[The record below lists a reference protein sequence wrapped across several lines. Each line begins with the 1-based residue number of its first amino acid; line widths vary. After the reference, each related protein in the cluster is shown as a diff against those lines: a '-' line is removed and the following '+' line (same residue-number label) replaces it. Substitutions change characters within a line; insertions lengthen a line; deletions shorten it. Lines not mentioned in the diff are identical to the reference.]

1 MSQKFQIMLQIA
13 ESSFEE
19 LSKVYRT
26 STYIKRYL
34 ELHDA
39 LYTAMTLARTKA
51 ERGKV
56 YRISQTIWSELLAAG
71 ANPSEVRELLSPSY
85 IWRHYDKVKASKINV
100 NSYELMYQLIQVKG
114 RGFIL
119 KNLKKFQQRGIDVDT
134 IAMNCYQVETKHD
147 LEVQCAEMRV
157 LGVNLTTIFVMA
169 NQLLIKESLNPAS
182 LYCLLHFF
190 YQQNLSPGLI
200 AAWIKDHCNPKI
212 LDSIMAADPLDWTIF
227 GINLDDYRP
236 IWANTYF
243 EIYISIKPELKK
255 LPPTITIAQFL
266 NCLHFR
272 QIYFFTKCSSHK
284 FEDFLTKNYLISD
297 GDIDLLADK
306 FEHEDFFYPSSEDE
320 LEIGVTLLKYGAT
333 NINREKLVELFKRCD
348 LSKNKR
354 IKYAKVLNQKEVKIS
369 EV

>member
-51 ERGKV
+51 ERGKI

-114 RGFIL
+114 RGFVL

-134 IAMNCYQVETKHD
+134 IAMNCYRIETKHD
-147 LEVQCAEMRV
+147 LEVQCAEMRI

-200 AAWIKDHCNPKI
+200 AVWIKDHCNPKI
-212 LDSIMAADPLDWTIF
+212 LDSIMTANPLDWTIF

-255 LPPTITIAQFL
+255 LPPTITIAQFFD
-266 NCLHFR
+266 CLLFR
-272 QIYFFTKCSSHK
+272 QILFVNRKDSHN
-284 FEDFLTKNYLISD
+284 FENFLTKNYLAS
-297 GDIDLLADK
+297 GGVIDLLADK
-306 FEHEDFFYPSSEDE
+306 FEHEDFDFYCTSKDK
-320 LEIGVTLLKYGAT
+320 LRIGVTLLKYGAT
-333 NINREKLVELFKRCD
+333 NINRENLIELFKQCD
-348 LSKNKR
+348 LSKNER
-354 IKYAKVLNQKEVKIS
+354 IEYAKILNQKEA
-369 EV
+369 

>member
-13 ESSFEE
+13 ESSFQE
-19 LSKVYRT
+19 LPKVCCTPAYV
-26 STYIKRYL
+26 KRYL

-39 LYTAMTLARTKA
+39 LYTAMTLARTKV
-51 ERGKV
+51 ERGRV

-71 ANPSEVRELLSPSY
+71 ASPSEVRELLSPSY
-85 IWRHYDKVKASKINV
+85 IWRHYDKVKASKVHI
-100 NSYELMYQLIQVKG
+100 NSYELMYQLIQIKG
-114 RGFIL
+114 RGFVL
-119 KNLKKFQQRGIDVDT
+119 RNLKKFQQRGIDIDT
-134 IAMNCYQVETKHD
+134 IAMNCYRIKTNHN
-147 LEVQCAEMRV
+147 LEVQCAEMRI

-236 IWANTYF
+236 IWVNMNF
-243 EIYISIKPELKK
+243 HNFISIEPNLKK
-255 LPPTITIAQFL
+255 LPPTITINQFL
-266 NCLHFR
+266 ELLNIQQVYVATRYGCD
-272 QIYFFTKCSSHK
+272 
-284 FEDFLTKNYLISD
+284 FEKFLTKNYLVS
-297 GDIDLLADK
+297 GGQIDLLAEK
-306 FEHEDFFYPSSEDE
+306 FEHGNLFCTPDDK
-320 LEIGVTLLKYGAT
+320 LRIGVTLLKYDAT
-333 NINREKLVELFKRCD
+333 NINREKLIELFNRCD

-354 IKYAKVLNQKEVKIS
+354 IKYGKVLNQKEI
-369 EV
+369 

>member
-13 ESSFEE
+13 ESSFQE
-19 LSKVYRT
+19 LPRVCCT
-26 STYIKRYL
+26 PAYIKRYL

-51 ERGKV
+51 ERGRV

-71 ANPSEVRELLSPSY
+71 ANPSEVRDLLSPSY

-114 RGFIL
+114 RGFVL

-134 IAMNCYQVETKHD
+134 IAMNCYRIKTKHD

-169 NQLLIKESLNPAS
+169 NQLLIQESLNPAS
-182 LYCLLHFF
+182 VYCLLHFF

-200 AAWIKDHCNPKI
+200 AAWIKDRLTEKI
-212 LDSIMAADPLDWTIF
+212 LDSIIAADPLDWTIF

-266 NCLHFR
+266 DCLHFR

>member
-1 MSQKFQIMLQIA
+1 MSQKFQIMFQIA
-13 ESSFEE
+13 ESSFQE
-19 LSKVYRT
+19 LPRVCRT
-26 STYIKRYL
+26 PAYVKRYL
-34 ELHDA
+34 DLHDA
-39 LYTAMTLARTKA
+39 LYAAMTLARTKA
-51 ERGKV
+51 ERGRV

-85 IWRHYDKVKASKINV
+85 IWRHYDRVKASKV
-100 NSYELMYQLIQVKG
+100 HVDSYELMYQLIQTKG

-119 KNLKKFQQRGIDVDT
+119 RNLKKFQQRGIDIDT
-134 IAMNCYQVETKHD
+134 IAMNCYRIETKHD

-169 NQLLIKESLNPAS
+169 NQLLVKESPKPANV
-182 LYCLLHFF
+182 YCLLYFF

-236 IWANTYF
+236 IWVQTHWEHF
-243 EIYISIKPELKK
+243 ISIEPDLKK
-255 LPPTITIAQFL
+255 LPPTITITQFFEYL
-266 NCLHFR
+266 LFR
-272 QIYFFTKCSSHK
+272 QIYLDTRSNSNN
-284 FEDFLTKNYLISD
+284 FENFLTKNYLAS
-297 GDIDLLADK
+297 GGAIDLLADK
-306 FEHEDFFYPSSEDE
+306 FEHEDFFCPPEDK

-333 NINREKLVELFKRCD
+333 NINREKLIELFNRCD

-354 IKYAKVLNQKEVKIS
+354 IKYGKVLNQKEI
-369 EV
+369 

>member
-51 ERGKV
+51 ERGRV
-56 YRISQTIWSELLAAG
+56 YRISQTIWSEFLAAG
-71 ANPSEVRELLSPSY
+71 ANPSEVRDLLSPSY

-100 NSYELMYQLIQVKG
+100 NSYELMYQLIQIKG
-114 RGFIL
+114 RGFVL
-119 KNLKKFQQRGIDVDT
+119 RNLKKFQQRGIDIDT
-134 IAMNCYQVETKHD
+134 IAMNCYRIETKHD
-147 LEVQCAEMRV
+147 LEVQCAEMRI

-169 NQLLIKESLNPAS
+169 NQLLIDESLNPAN

-200 AAWIKDHCNPKI
+200 AAWIKDHLTEKI
-212 LDSIMAADPLDWTIF
+212 LDSIIAADPLDWTIF

-236 IWANTYF
+236 IWITGKYLRF
-243 EIYISIKPELKK
+243 FDPEPNFKK
-255 LPPTITIAQFL
+255 LPPTITITQFL
-266 NCLHFR
+266 GCLSIR
-272 QIYFFTKCSSHK
+272 QIYIATRYGCD
-284 FEDFLTKNYLISD
+284 FENFLAKNYLVS
-297 GDIDLLADK
+297 GGQIDLLAEK
-306 FEHEDFFYPSSEDE
+306 FEHDNLFCPPEDK
-320 LEIGVTLLKYGAT
+320 LRIGVALLKYGAT
-333 NINREKLVELFKRCD
+333 NINREKLMELFKRCD

-354 IKYAKVLNQKEVKIS
+354 IEYAKILNQK
-369 EV
+369 